1 MFDRR
6 LAEFARDFADETR
19 LWRREALPII
29 AMVVGFRRLVLSRSG
44 G

>member
-29 AMVVGFRRLVLSRSG
+29 AINESG
-44 G
+44 DQRG